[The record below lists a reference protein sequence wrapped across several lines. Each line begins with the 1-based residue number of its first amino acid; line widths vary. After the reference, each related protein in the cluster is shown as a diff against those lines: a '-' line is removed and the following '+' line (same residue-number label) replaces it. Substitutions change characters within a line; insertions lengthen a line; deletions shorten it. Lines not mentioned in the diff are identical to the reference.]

1 MKFVFGKPTD
11 EPFDRETEI
20 NILTSMILRNQPTAV
35 IGVRRIGKTSI
46 ILKTIKNIER
56 PKIYINAE
64 EFVEG
69 KSFDLISFLSYYS
82 SLIIAEAIKF
92 LEPKKKFSFVLKQ
105 RGEEAINTLR
115 ELLGYVKL
123 SFNINLVSIE
133 LFINRKSGNSK
144 DSIRELLNLPQE
156 IAEKIGKDYLIV
168 IDEFQFLKL
177 AEQNLPGLFHL
188 MRGKWQFH
196 KNVEYVVSGS
206 SIGMLERLFSSKNES
221 FYQFF
226 FPIYINPFSREVS
239 LNFLKEGFKD
249 EGISY
254 EEDSLNYV
262 IKELDGI
269 PAWLNYFGLKSLE
282 CKVVNETCV
291 KKVLNDMMVD
301 PIITSIVRDEYNKLS
316 KNAKKVIKFLA
327 EKGGRGS
334 LRGIPLGRS
343 SINEGVRKLIND
355 GYIRR
360 EERGVYSIID
370 PLIAKILRVI

>member
-11 EPFDRETEI
+11 EPFDREAEI
-20 NILTSMILRNQPTAV
+20 NTLTSMISRNQPTAV
-35 IGVRRIGKTSI
+35 IGVRRIGKTSV
-46 ILKTIKNIER
+46 ILKAMKSVER

-69 KSFDLISFLSYYS
+69 KSFDLTSFLSYYA
-82 SLIIAEAIKF
+82 SLVIAEAIKF
-92 LEPKKKFSFVLKQ
+92 LEPRKKFSFSLKQ
-105 RGEEAINTLR
+105 KGEEAINTLR

-123 SFNINLVSIE
+123 SFNINIASVE
-133 LFINRKSGNSK
+133 LFIKGGKK
-144 DSIRELLNLPQE
+144 DSVRELLDLPQE
-156 IAEKIGKDYLIV
+156 MAEKIGRDYLVV

-177 AEQNLPGLFHL
+177 AEQNYPGLFHL

-196 KNVEYVVSGS
+196 KNVGYVVSGS
-206 SIGMLERLFSSKNES
+206 SVGMLERLFSSKDES

-226 FPIYINPFSREVS
+226 FPIYINPFPSEVS

-249 EGISY
+249 EGVSY
-254 EEDSLNYV
+254 EESSLNYAV
-262 IKELDGI
+262 KELDGI

-282 CKVVNETCV
+282 CKVVNEACV
-291 KKVLNDMMVD
+291 KKVLDDMMND
-301 PIITSIVRDEYNKLS
+301 PMIIAIVREEYNKLS
-316 KNAKKVIKFLA
+316 VNARKVIKFLA

-334 LRGIPLGRS
+334 LRGIQLGRS
-343 SINEGVRKLIND
+343 SVNEGIRKLINE

-360 EERGVYSIID
+360 EERGVYSIVD